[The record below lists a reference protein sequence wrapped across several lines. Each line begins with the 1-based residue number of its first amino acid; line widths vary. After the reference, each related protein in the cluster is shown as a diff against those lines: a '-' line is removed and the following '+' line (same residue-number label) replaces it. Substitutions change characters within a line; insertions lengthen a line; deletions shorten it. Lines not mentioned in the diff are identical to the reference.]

1 MGNLS
6 SVNNKPI
13 LGGFYRMRRLPVF
26 LFLAGALA
34 WGFGTSNS
42 NLIYAEGSGQSGNFD
57 KEMGH
62 KGGFMHNSEFIKKRA
77 EELGIST
84 EGKDS
89 ETIIK
94 EIKEDYLTSKL
105 RH

>member
-13 LGGFYRMRRLPVF
+13 LGGFYRMRRLSVF
-26 LFLAGALA
+26 FIFSWSIGF
-34 WGFGTSNS
+34 WVFGTSNS

-62 KGGFMHNSEFIKKRA
+62 KRWIYA
-77 EELGIST
+77 
-84 EGKDS
+84 
-89 ETIIK
+89 
-94 EIKEDYLTSKL
+94 
-105 RH
+105 